1 MVVRNISRLLVP
13 ALVASVLS
21 GLAGTA
27 SWACGCGALIPSGNS
42 SVAVAQ
48 ESSIVRFNGAAEQI
62 VMRLSVRTQA
72 HDAAWLMPTP
82 SRASVSLGKDAWFDE
97 LDGLAAPKVVKHH
110 HLWPSLSLGSGNE
123 RATSAA
129 ARPGVTVLGQQRL
142 GPFQVASLAAAD
154 PAALTTWLSAHGYR
168 LPKTLS
174 ESLKPYVRQHW
185 TYTAIKLAPREGS
198 SLTGTLDPLSL
209 TFAAPTLVYPIRLSR
224 LASSAQFVH
233 LYLLAPHR
241 VRLSGGDLPMSVTYA
256 GRITP
261 ADVSPD
267 LRPLVGTGTFMTDL
281 VGSDLPPSLFTDDL
295 HFTYTADTPY
305 QQVDV
310 EDGGLIVFL
319 GVPVYVWILLG
330 LLVAASA
337 LVIAVIRRVHLMHHP
352 AHQ

>member
-1 MVVRNISRLLVP
+1 MVVRNISRLLVL
-13 ALVASVLS
+13 ALVAAVMS

-48 ESSIVRFNGAAEQI
+48 ESSIVRFTGATEQI

-97 LDGLAAPKVVKHH
+97 LDGLAAPKVVTRR

-123 RATSAA
+123 GATSSAA
-129 ARPGVTVLGQQRL
+129 PPGVTVLAQQRL
-142 GPFQVASLAAAD
+142 GPFQVASLAAND
-154 PAALTTWLSAHGYR
+154 PAALTNWLGAHGYR

-174 ESLKPYVRQHW
+174 ESLRPYVRQHW

-209 TFAAPTLVYPIRLSR
+209 TFATPTLVYPIRLSR
-224 LASSAQFVH
+224 LATTAQFVH

-241 VRLSGGDLPMSVTYA
+241 VRLTGSNLPMSVTYA
-256 GRITP
+256 GHIAPTE
-261 ADVSPD
+261 VSPD
-267 LRPLVGTGTFMTDL
+267 LRPLVGAGTFMTDL

-295 HFTYTADTPY
+295 HFTYTADAPY

-310 EDGGLIVFL
+310 EDGGLITFL
-319 GVPVYVWILLG
+319 GVPAYVWILLG
-330 LLVAASA
+330 LLVVGSA
-337 LVIAVIRRVHLMHHP
+337 LVIAIIRRIGLANRP
-352 AHQ
+352 AHS